1 MLEIAEPPIDA
12 VVVNSFDKMRSYY
25 EDDKTIKYIGGFNT
39 KNLFHGF
46 GIFFLENGKKIYEGY
61 WKKWTNGQ

>member
-25 EDDKTIKYIGGFNT
+25 EDDKTIVCSSIDGLT
-39 KNLFHGF
+39 PSKNISAPQGPYSECL
-46 GIFFLENGKKIYEGY
+46 
-61 WKKWTNGQ
+61 TS